1 MLSAPALNIAMKKAL
16 IKAGIEDFYMFSLHN
31 VRKTHGNWLMAH
43 DVHMANIC
51 KRLGHDANTFLSA
64 YASAD
69 IFTDKDRVEIAII
82 LGDLI
87 KEKEEVKQWTRK

>member
-1 MLSAPALNIAMKKAL
+1 MLSY

-31 VRKTHGNWLMAH
+31 VRKTHGNWLNAH
-43 DVHMANIC
+43 KFTIVDIC
-51 KRLGHDANTFLSA
+51 KRLGHDYNTFLGS

-69 IFTDKDRVEIAII
+69 IFRDEDRVEIKKI

-87 KEKEEVKQWTRK
+87 K